1 MIDTRSAKPYYIQI
15 ADKLMEQINTGVYK
29 PGDKLPSEKDMCNEY
44 GVSRITVRQ
53 ALNLL
58 VQKKIVSS
66 VYGKGTFVKAPEITH
81 DLKRIVRFGTALQQK
96 GLTGHTEI
104 LSFSPTV
111 VHEAARRQLGCDVS
125 NLNLIGFVQDT
136 PAVLYKSF
144 IREDISQ
151 RMYETAMDIEKE
163 KIAFSSFDLYDR
175 MGIHL
180 SRVDQTISAVN
191 ADGNLKKLLGPM
203 PSDALIVL
211 ESVYYSSTGEPLEYK
226 IGYYRPDIYIFKL
239 MRDL

>member
-15 ADKLMEQINTGVYK
+15 ADTLMEQINTGVYK
-29 PGDKLPSEKDMCNEY
+29 PGDKLPSEKALCNEY

-53 ALNLL
+53 ALNMLIQKNL
-58 VQKKIVSS
+58 VCS
-66 VYGKGTFVKAPEITH
+66 VFGKGTFVKAPEITH

-96 GLTGHTEI
+96 GLTGYTKI
-104 LSFSPTV
+104 LSFLPTV
-111 VHEAARRQLGCDVS
+111 IHEAAQKQLGHDIS
-125 NLNLIGFVQDT
+125 NLNLIGYVQDT
-136 PAVLYKSF
+136 PAVFYKSY

-151 RMYETAMDIEKE
+151 RMYEAAMEIQKE

-180 SRVDQTISAVN
+180 SGVDQTISAVD
-191 ADGNLKKLLGPM
+191 ADSDLKKLLGPM
-203 PSDALIVL
+203 PSAALIVL
-211 ESVYYSSTGEPLEYK
+211 ESVFYSSTGEPIEYK

-239 MRDL
+239 KRDL